1 MKKWLSSR
9 GLVNRNKPRTYE
21 EVELTDSFLLIEGL
35 FPPAEA
41 ADILLSLLNNKIKF
55 HTVQLLNL
63 KDMNQSD
70 FLNSEERIKQLR
82 EAKNKITNIILDA
95 RNEGKALK
103 IHSTIEITKSGPLN

>member
-1 MKKWLSSR
+1 MKKWLSPR
-9 GLVNRNKPRTYE
+9 GLMNRNKPQTYE
-21 EVELTDSFLLIEGL
+21 EVELTDAFLLIEGL

-41 ADILLSLLNNKIKF
+41 ADVLLSLLNDKIKF

-63 KDMNQSD
+63 KDMGQSD

-82 EAKNKITNIILDA
+82 EAKNKITDIILDA

-103 IHSTIEITKSGPLN
+103 IHSTIEIAKSEPLN